1 MTERRHPKPAEPD
14 ALEGVDGREGAS
26 PLGRGAN
33 PGVVPDASPLS
44 DTHGSV
50 AGLRGMDSPNA
61 RGGPEGFLDR
71 ENEDVKPAARRGAT
85 DGSRS
90 SDADASR
97 H

>member
-1 MTERRHPKPAEPD
+1 MRRTRPDPPEP
-14 ALEGVDGREGAS
+14 LEGVDNREEAS

-33 PGVVPDASPLS
+33 PGAVPDASPLS

-71 ENEDVKPAARRGAT
+71 ENEDVRPTARRGT
-85 DGSRS
+85 GEGPRS
-90 SDADASR
+90 SDAESSR
-97 H
+97 R